1 MRLPAD
7 RHPGRR
13 RAAGAVALA
22 IALTLLAGGCKD
34 QQEKYCDAVRDHQRE
49 LGAEL
54 GDGAPDA
61 LLKALPTFKELE
73 SEAPEDIKDEWTT
86 VIDALEGLQHALE
99 DADVDPSTYDRDHP
113 PTGLSPDDK
122 DAIDAAARQLT
133 SDETVTAFS
142 GVDQHA
148 KDVCGTPLQVG

>member
-1 MRLPAD
+1 
-7 RHPGRR
+7 
-13 RAAGAVALA
+13 V
-22 IALTLLAGGCKD
+22 ALTLAAVLLVGGCGD
-34 QQEKYCDAVRDHQRE
+34 QQEKYCDAVKDHQQE
-49 LGAEL
+49 LGEVL

-61 LLKALPTFKELE
+61 LLKALPIFQELE
-73 SEAPEDIKDEWTT
+73 DEAPEDIRNEWTT
-86 VIDALEGLQHALE
+86 VITALEGLKKALE

-113 PTGLSPDDK
+113 PEGLGQDDK

-133 SDETVTAFS
+133 SEATVNAFS